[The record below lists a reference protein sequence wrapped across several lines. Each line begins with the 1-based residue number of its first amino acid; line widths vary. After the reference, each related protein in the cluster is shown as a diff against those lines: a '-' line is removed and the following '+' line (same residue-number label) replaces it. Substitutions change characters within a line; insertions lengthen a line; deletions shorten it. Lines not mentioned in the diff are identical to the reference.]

1 MNQNY
6 HWHSPT
12 IDKLEDAM
20 RKKKYELLFEEYP
33 DYISLDQMYQ
43 ICGIAK
49 RSALYL
55 IRNGIVPA
63 IDTGKKT
70 WRYKIAIND
79 VITYLRQKEQWGSMI
94 PPGMV
99 SSRTTGSAGGPE
111 PPRKSYAEF
120 IGDAS
125 EQDLKD
131 YFDFIYADCP
141 DMLTSAETVEMTG
154 LNTKAIARLIKLG
167 QVQAVRYR
175 SKNLITKRSLLA
187 YVSSKEYYE
196 SRCNSPHFHK
206 VLAAFEIWLKSQRG
220 EL

>member
-1 MNQNY
+1 
-6 HWHSPT
+6 
-12 IDKLEDAM
+12 M
-20 RKKKYELLFEEYP
+20 RKKKYEFLHEEYP

-55 IRNGIVPA
+55 IQNGIVPA

-70 WRYKIAIND
+70 WRYKIAIDD

-99 SSRTTGSAGGPE
+99 SSRINNAAGMSSQS
-111 PPRKSYAEF
+111 RKSYADF

-125 EQDLKD
+125 DQDLRD
-131 YFDFIYADCP
+131 YFNFIYEGCP
-141 DMLTSAETVEMTG
+141 DMLSSAETVEMTG
-154 LNTKAIARLIKLG
+154 LSTKAIARLIKLG
-167 QVQAVRYR
+167 LVQAVRYR

-187 YVSSKEYYE
+187 YVSSKDYYE
-196 SRCNSPHFHK
+196 TRCNSPHFHK
-206 VLAAFEIWLKSQRG
+206 VWAAFEIWLKRG
-220 EL
+220 RGDQ

>member
-1 MNQNY
+1 
-6 HWHSPT
+6 
-12 IDKLEDAM
+12 M

-55 IRNGIVPA
+55 IQNGIVPA
-63 IDTGKKT
+63 IDTGKRT
-70 WRYKIAIND
+70 WRYKIAIDD
-79 VITYLRQKEQWGSMI
+79 VIKYLRQKEQKGSMI
-94 PPGMV
+94 PQGMV
-99 SSRTTGSAGGPE
+99 SSRINNAAAMHGAAK
-111 PPRKSYAEF
+111 KSYAEF

-154 LNTKAIARLIKLG
+154 LSTKAIARIIKLG
-167 QVQAVRYR
+167 LVQSVRYR
-175 SKNLITKRSLLA
+175 SKNLITKRSLLT
-187 YVSSKEYYE
+187 YVSSKDYYE
-196 SRCNSPHFHK
+196 TRSNSPHFHK
-206 VLAAFEIWLKSQRG
+206 VLGAFEIWLRHRRG
-220 EL
+220 DQ